1 MKKYLI
7 VIEKTKSG
15 FSAYSPDI
23 AGCIATGKTKKEV
36 EQNMYDAIQFHLD
49 GLKEEG
55 MQLPQNN
62 TESEMLVFA
71 AAEPKVEYK
80 VKKH

>member
-7 VIEKTKSG
+7 VIERTKNG

-23 AGCIATGKTKKEV
+23 LGCAATGKTKKEV
-36 EQNMYDAIQFHLD
+36 EENMYEAIQFHLE
-49 GLKEEG
+49 GLREEG
-55 MQLPQNN
+55 LNLPENN

-71 AAEPKVEYK
+71 AAEPKVAYGK
-80 VKKH
+80 RK